1 MTGPSPFDIVT
12 YGDGDGAPVVWF
24 HGAGG
29 LFPVEPT
36 IDGLVATGHTVHAPV
51 WPGYGSESPD
61 EVRLRDMLDFALYG
75 WDAVDSLG
83 LSRPPVL
90 MGHSM
95 GGMIAAEMATL
106 ARHDLAALVLV
117 CPAGLWD
124 DAEPIPDIFAMLPF
138 ELAEVLFADPVA
150 GEKLLTAGMDFGDDA
165 ALSNFLVQRARRL
178 GMAGKILFPVPCRHV
193 EKRLYRIGVPTLLAW
208 GELDRLIPPSYA
220 ARWAGHIDGAATALV
235 PDAAHMLPYEQP
247 AALAAAISEFLA
259 GLGDS
264 DAGAARGPGQA

>member
-1 MTGPSPFDIVT
+1 VSAPSGFDIVT
-12 YGDGDGAPVVWF
+12 HGDGPGVPVVYF

-36 IDGLVATGHTVHAPV
+36 IDGLVAAGHTVYAPV
-51 WPGYGSESPD
+51 WPGYGAESPD
-61 EVRLRDMLDFALYG
+61 EMRLRDMLDFALYG

-83 LSRPPVL
+83 LPRPPVL

-106 ARHDLAALVLV
+106 ARRDLAALVLV

-150 GEKLLTAGMDFGDDA
+150 GEKLLTAGQDFSDDA

-178 GMAGKILFPVPCRHV
+178 GMAGKILFPVPCRHI
-193 EKRLYRIGVPTLLAW
+193 ERRLYRIGVPTLLAW
-208 GELDRLIPPSYA
+208 GERDKLIPPSYA
-220 ARWAGHIDGAATALV
+220 DRWAALVDGATV
-235 PDAAHMLPYEQP
+235 EVIPDAAHMLPYEQP
-247 AALAAAISEFLA
+247 AALSGAAARFLTA
-259 GLGDS
+259 L
-264 DAGAARGPGQA
+264 P